1 MNCCL
6 RANQYELP
14 SLKNYK
20 SKFEDRSGTVFSKI
34 SCTDCFRV
42 IQTQREQ
49 ALGHVSGASTNTIY
63 TIYSSLT
70 CDCAFLFFL

>member
-6 RANQYELP
+6 RANQYESP

-20 SKFEDRSGTVFSKI
+20 SKFVDRHATVFTKI

-42 IQTQREQ
+42 IQIQRE
-49 ALGHVSGASTNTIY
+49 HY
-63 TIYSSLT
+63 KH
-70 CDCAFLFFL
+70 

>member
-6 RANQYELP
+6 RANQYEFP

-20 SKFEDRSGTVFSKI
+20 SKFVDRHVTILTKI

-42 IQTQREQ
+42 SNTKRTSTQPYIGRE
-49 ALGHVSGASTNTIY
+49 Y
-63 TIYSSLT
+63 
-70 CDCAFLFFL
+70 